1 MKKFAFSILFM
12 LITTVAFAQAVDEKI
27 AGFSVSLDQIS
38 FTVWNTGYT
47 DKACF
52 TLEVVKAGSVY
63 EVKLVRIR
71 KDYGKMMPQ
80 PMEITYT
87 QKELKSRM
95 DLRNDIRVINAFSV
109 YNF

>member
-1 MKKFAFSILFM
+1 M

-27 AGFSVSLDQIS
+27 AGFNISLDQIS

-47 DKACF
+47 DKASF
-52 TLEVVKAGSVY
+52 TLEAVKAGSVY
-63 EVKLVRIR
+63 EVKLIRI
-71 KDYGKMMPQ
+71 KQDYGKMMPQ

-87 QKELKSRM
+87 QAELKGKL
-95 DLRNDIRVINAFSV
+95 DLRNPIKILNPFSV